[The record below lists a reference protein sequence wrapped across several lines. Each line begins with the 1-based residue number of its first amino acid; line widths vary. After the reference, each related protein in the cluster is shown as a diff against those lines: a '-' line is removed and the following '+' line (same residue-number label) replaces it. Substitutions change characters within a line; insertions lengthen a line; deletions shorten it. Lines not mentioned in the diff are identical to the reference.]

1 MLIKFKLQNIFAFG
15 KSGSPKLGNLEVKS
29 ADSKGDECKNE
40 SNDMYTKD
48 VDKVHESVNRKNVE
62 KSKKIESIRKWH
74 QRHLLEG
81 AVKTDIPSL
90 KPKVEKDYILGCG
103 NIQSMIEKWENRK
116 IVPKLW

>member
-62 KSKKIESIRKWH
+62 KSKKKEYIRKRH

-90 KPKVEKDYILGCG
+90 IKPKVEKDHILGCG
-103 NIQSMIEKWENRK
+103 NIQSMFEKMK
-116 IVPKLW
+116 KSQDCA